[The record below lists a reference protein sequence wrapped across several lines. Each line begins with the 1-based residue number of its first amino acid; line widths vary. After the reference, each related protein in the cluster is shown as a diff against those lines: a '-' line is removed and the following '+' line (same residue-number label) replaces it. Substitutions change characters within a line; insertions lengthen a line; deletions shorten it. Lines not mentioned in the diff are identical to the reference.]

1 LPDLVIDQIIYR
13 RLPVASGLNIAWV
26 APQRPQKSKKGIVD
40 SNVEVMDDQVAL
52 STRPDFLASPDAFDR
67 RAAAAQLLKA
77 NQCNSLQINKVS
89 RIFMLLSH
97 QLIIPIACCPCVQSE
112 QCY

>member
-1 LPDLVIDQIIYR
+1 LPNLVIDQMIYR

-52 STRPDFLASPDAFDR
+52 STRPDFPASPSAFDR
-67 RAAAAQLLKA
+67 RAAAAQLSKA
-77 NQCNSLQINKVS
+77 NQRNSSRINKVS

-97 QLIIPIACCPCVQSE
+97 RLIIPIARCPCVRSE